1 MVQCPYYH
9 TCHNR
14 HKQKDTTLISDD
26 VAKFLSGGMG
36 RSAKFDTPGDTVR
49 GTILSAD
56 VRQQTD
62 FVTKKP
68 KFYDDG
74 NPMEQLVIALQT
86 GLHEDEDDDGVRVVY
101 CKGAKGD
108 PQSSIGALLTAVKQ
122 AGATNI
128 AEGGTLVVQFTGL
141 GVPTQGNPPKQWAMA
156 YAPPAPVQTGNLL
169 EQTAP
174 QAQPVQPVQQL
185 QAPQVAQQASAP
197 QVAPVAPVVPQ
208 QAPQALPDPAALLG
222 GL

>member
-1 MVQCPYYH
+1 MVQYPYR
-9 TCHNR
+9 TCLNR
-14 HKQKDTTLISDD
+14 HKQKEHTLISED

-156 YAPPAPVQTGNLL
+156 YAAPTPVQTGDLL
-169 EQTAP
+169 AQT
-174 QAQPVQPVQQL
+174 
-185 QAPQVAQQASAP
+185 AP
-197 QVAPVAPVVPQ
+197 QVAPQAPVQPLQAQPVLQAPVAPQVAPVVPQ